1 MLQCRGVSRVKV
13 CVRPPASISPAAP
26 ERRSLPD
33 KRPVAIVVEAPFR
46 ELRSGQPRLLEFGWE
61 AIRPGHP
68 KTAHGVPK
76 VDDRSARNGI
86 LCCLGSGAPCAA
98 RQGPRRRCAQTCGI
112 NRWRKAAVRK
122 RPMEEV
128 PGAGSWGSAGTTGF
142 EQTVKV
148 ARKTARS
155 PAPRPCRVSASRPSE
170 KFQPGRPRSRHL
182 EAPRGSLKLI
192 GNRAQ
197 FLRSVIQRSGGIE

>member
-1 MLQCRGVSRVKV
+1 MLLILRFIFSMLVTRILSICLSLRVFSWILLLQCRGVSRVKV
-13 CVRPPASISPAAP
+13 CVRPPASISPAAL

-122 RPMEEV
+122 RSMEEAHGR
-128 PGAGSWGSAGTTGF
+128 GAWGRQLG
-142 EQTVKV
+142 Q
-148 ARKTARS
+148 
-155 PAPRPCRVSASRPSE
+155 CRNDR
-170 KFQPGRPRSRHL
+170 L
-182 EAPRGSLKLI
+182 
-192 GNRAQ
+192 
-197 FLRSVIQRSGGIE
+197 